1 MAVKWRESYC
11 PKKQSTQKL
20 DSDILNFFR
29 SHHQPSGGTWGIVI
43 IIVVIN
49 DKYNI
54 IYLVILEVLS
64 YSLEHKI

>member
-20 DSDILNFFR
+20 DSDVLNLFQ
-29 SHHQPSGGTWGIVI
+29 SHHQPSGGTWGIV
-43 IIVVIN
+43 VVD

-54 IYLVILEVLS
+54 IYLSIL
-64 YSLEHKI
+64 

>member
-20 DSDILNFFR
+20 DSDVLNLFR
-29 SHHQPSGGTWGIVI
+29 SHHQPSGGTWGIV
-43 IIVVIN
+43 VVVVVVVV

-54 IYLVILEVLS
+54 IYLSIL
-64 YSLEHKI
+64 